1 MKAATGT
8 RRSILRKISLYFC
21 SRTLNEEQGHAILT
35 IRKARAHKRRPT
47 LPIGGADP
55 PDERKEGDANVC
67 YISGLGSDWN
77 IHCSPRGIVLYDLSR
92 KEIAATT
99 RNSDLTPKS

>member
-77 IHCSPRGIVLYDLSR
+77 IHCSPRGIVLYDLLG

>member
-99 RNSDLTPKS
+99 RNSDG

>member
-1 MKAATGT
+1 M
-8 RRSILRKISLYFC
+8 ILRILQG
-21 SRTLNEEQGHAILT
+21 EQGRAMLT
-35 IRKARAHKRRPT
+35 IRKARAHKRQPT

-77 IHCSPRGIVLYDLSR
+77 IHCSPRGIVLYDLSG

-99 RNSDLTPKS
+99 RNSDGGPLGL

>member
-1 MKAATGT
+1 MEFIVTFYIAG
-8 RRSILRKISLYFC
+8 I
-21 SRTLNEEQGHAILT
+21 
-35 IRKARAHKRRPT
+35 ARICYTPKYGKPEHIKGG
-47 LPIGGADP
+47 LPSVIGGANP

-77 IHCSPRGIVLYDLSR
+77 IHCSPRGIVLYDLSG

-99 RNSDLTPKS
+99 RNSDG